1 MEKSTIFNGQS
12 TISMVIFNSKLLVI
26 TVVMT
31 IQYLKQIEPRLY
43 FFRERIATT
52 LAALPARK
60 CPGAKNWRLLGDGC
74 DG

>member
-1 MEKSTIFNGQS
+1 
-12 TISMVIFNSKLLVI
+12 MVIFNSKLLVI

-31 IQYLKQIEPRLY
+31 IQYLKQMQLPLVQQIEPRLY

-60 CPGAKNWRLLGDGC
+60 CPGAKHWRLWGDGC
-74 DG
+74 DGYPLVT